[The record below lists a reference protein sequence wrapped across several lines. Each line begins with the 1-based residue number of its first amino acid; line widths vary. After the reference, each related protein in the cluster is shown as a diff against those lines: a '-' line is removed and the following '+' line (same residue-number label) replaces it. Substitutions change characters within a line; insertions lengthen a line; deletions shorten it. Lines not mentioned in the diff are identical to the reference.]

1 MQDVWLFVL
10 ASIALLATPGPTNTL
25 LATAGALGGIK
36 RAVPLLLGELA
47 GYLITITLLLAALG
61 PIIAAQP
68 LLATG
73 LKLVV
78 AAYVAWSALRLWQS
92 RTALGSGAQHLV
104 TMRQVLVTTL
114 LNPKALVF
122 AFSIFPPP
130 SGDSWRHYVTFSLIV
145 PTVGFGWI
153 LFGRI
158 VGIAMGPERA
168 QVIQKISALV
178 LATFAGLLAASTLH
192 S

>member
-1 MQDVWLFVL
+1 MQDVWLFAL

-25 LATAGALGGIK
+25 LATAGALGGIR

-61 PIIAAQP
+61 PIISAQP

-73 LKLVV
+73 LKLLV
-78 AAYVAWSALRLWQS
+78 AGYVAWSALRLWQS
-92 RTALGSGAQHLV
+92 RGALGSGAQQLV
-104 TMRQVLVTTL
+104 TIRQVLVTTL

-130 SGDSWRHYVTFSLIV
+130 SPELWRNYLAFVLIV
-145 PTVGFGWI
+145 PAVGFGWI
-153 LFGRI
+153 LFGRV
-158 VGIAMGPERA
+158 VGLAMGPERA
-168 QVIQKISALV
+168 QLIQKIAALV
-178 LATFAGLLAASTLH
+178 LAAFAGLLAASTLH